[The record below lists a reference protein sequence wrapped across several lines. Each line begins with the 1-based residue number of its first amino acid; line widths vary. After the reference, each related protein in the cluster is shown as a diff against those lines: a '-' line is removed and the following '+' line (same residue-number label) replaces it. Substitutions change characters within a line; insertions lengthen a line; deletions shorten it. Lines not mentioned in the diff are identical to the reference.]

1 MYISNTKSRI
11 TSIRIRVSGDFMF
24 LEHDEMKFA
33 ILYTLKKYIE
43 PISMTELCD
52 ILTWEKQVMNYFD
65 LALMLNELIEDGFVD
80 SKFYRNERAFQLSE
94 KGDETNAFFFER
106 IPPSIRGK
114 IDSEISE
121 RKYEEQYNPNSVSTE
136 VIPIA
141 PHQYMAALT
150 MLDANLPMLE
160 LKIHIG
166 SRADSERAAKILKKS
181 AENIYKDI
189 IERILPEGK

>member
-1 MYISNTKSRI
+1 
-11 TSIRIRVSGDFMF
+11 MF

-106 IPPSIRGK
+106 IPPSIRKK

-141 PHQYMAALT
+141 PHQYMSALT

-166 SRADSERAAKILKKS
+166 SRADSERAAKILKKE

-189 IERILPEGK
+189 IKRILPEGE